1 MSRIAEA
8 AKATASAAVGAATGA
23 GVTATVGNM
32 GLAFAGGAIAITA
45 APVVGAGA
53 ILGLAAYGGYRGFIK
68 PK

>member
-1 MSRIAEA
+1 
-8 AKATASAAVGAATGA
+8 
-23 GVTATVGNM
+23 M